1 MSGASINYIDRRMIN
16 GVILI
21 NLKKAFD
28 TVENELILKKLEAL
42 RWFGSY
48 ISNRTQQC
56 YANEMLSEEKPIT
69 CGVPQGPILGPLLF
83 LIYVNDLTTCTD
95 YGITRMYAYDTNLTY
110 SACNVAELQ
119 RQMGKDLE
127 KLKTWLAAN
136 KLTLNIVKTEYML
149 IGSRQRIATQKEVL
163 NLSVNGITLQQV
175 KNAKCFGVTFDENL
189 T

>member
-1 MSGASINYIDRRMIN
+1 MIN
-16 GVILI
+16 EVILI
-21 NLKKAFD
+21 DLKKAFD

-110 SACNVAELQ
+110 SSCNVANSNIKW
-119 RQMGKDLE
+119 GKIWKCL
-127 KLKTWLAAN
+127 KL
-136 KLTLNIVKTEYML
+136 
-149 IGSRQRIATQKEVL
+149 G
-163 NLSVNGITLQQV
+163 
-175 KNAKCFGVTFDENL
+175 
-189 T
+189 